1 VALPEY
7 PQLLK
12 LKEAF
17 ASQNVLGTM
26 MSGSG
31 PTMFALTESQSQAEE
46 VEAAVKE
53 KMADPDLEF
62 WITQLNSNGIS
73 IAH

>member
-1 VALPEY
+1 
-7 PQLLK
+7 
-12 LKEAF
+12 
-17 ASQNVLGTM
+17 
-26 MSGSG
+26 
-31 PTMFALTESQSQAEE
+31 MFALTESQSQAEE
-46 VEAAVKE
+46 VKAGVKE